1 MITCALVPS
10 FKQKNPSLAS
20 HALTTLKF
28 SDSHLQST
36 TTNPKRHHPQPKT
49 TMQAQQNPNIP
60 VSEIYWSLLHKA
72 DKKFSKIR
80 ELPYYHRNRHE
91 YDAYFYKVFKV
102 YTQLWKFQQENRQK
116 LVESGL
122 RRSEIGEIASR
133 IAQLYLGQYMRTSE
147 ASYLSEAYIF
157 YEAILSREYFKE
169 GMFQDLSLANKQ
181 LRFVSRFLMVCLLL
195 NRREM
200 VQQLLNQLRVLVD
213 ECKRTFQET
222 DFKEW
227 KLVIQEIVRFLKADT
242 AFMNI
247 RPLRYSI
254 VLDCHPDS
262 LPHVSAAVAKRSLRL
277 RDAILSSYHHNE
289 VKFSELT
296 LDTFRML
303 QCLEWEPSGSFY
315 QSSGAKNGQNG
326 APASSRINYSQDIA
340 DPTLPPNPRKAV
352 LYRPSVTHFLA
363 VLATVCEELPPD
375 GVILIY
381 LSASGHN
388 ILSPAGAGMYSDA
401 MSPSTLAYSSDRIN
415 PSRGQGK
422 GDGSSSQVGC
432 LQFGSHR
439 NGGVNNIYP
448 SDLVPFTRRPLV
460 LVIDCDSSEAFEA
473 INGVQKGET
482 VAMLLSS
489 SSSYHATLSS
499 SRQSS
504 GSLFT
509 IFLTAP
515 VQAFCIL
522 LGISGSDIDMETF
535 DKAEKLLSSSLSDWG
550 STLVTLDTIDPVWA
564 QILSDPFLRR
574 LLLRF
579 IFCQAVLSL
588 FAPTF
593 NKKEFIPKCTPC
605 LPVSV
610 SPMSTACQTVI
621 LQTAN
626 IFGATSKFIFSEG
639 LELPENRQGD
649 TESMSCS

>member
-1 MITCALVPS
+1 
-10 FKQKNPSLAS
+10 
-20 HALTTLKF
+20 
-28 SDSHLQST
+28 
-36 TTNPKRHHPQPKT
+36 
-49 TMQAQQNPNIP
+49 MQAQPTPNIP
-60 VSEIYWSLLHKA
+60 VSEFYWTLLHKA

-116 LVESGL
+116 LVEAGL

-169 GMFQDLSLANKQ
+169 GMFQDLGLASKQ
-181 LRFVSRFLMVCLLL
+181 LRFISRFLMVCLLL

-247 RPLRYSI
+247 RPLRYSL

-262 LPHVSAAVAKRSLRL
+262 LPHVSTSVAKRSLRL

-340 DPTLPPNPRKAV
+340 DPTLPSNPRKAV

-363 VLATVCEELPPD
+363 VLATICEELPPD

-381 LSASGHN
+381 LSASG
-388 ILSPAGAGMYSDA
+388 AGMYSDVN
-401 MSPSTLAYSSDRIN
+401 SPSTLAYPSDRLN
-415 PSRGQGK
+415 PSRGQSK
-422 GDGSSSQVGC
+422 GDGSSFQAGC
-432 LQFGSHR
+432 LQFGTHG
-439 NGGVNNIYP
+439 NGGMNSIYP
-448 SDLVPFTRRPLV
+448 SDLVPFTRRPLF
-460 LVIDCDSSEAFEA
+460 LVIDCDNSEAFEA

-482 VAMLLSS
+482 PAMLLSS
-489 SSSYHATLSS
+489 SSSYHIAAIGS

-515 VQAFCIL
+515 LQAFCLL
-522 LGISGSDIDMETF
+522 LGISGSDIDMDTYN
-535 DKAEKLLSSSLSDWG
+535 KAEKLLSSSFSDWG
-550 STLVTLDTIDPVWA
+550 STLVTSDTIDPVWA

-579 IFCQAVLSL
+579 LFCRAALSL
-588 FAPTF
+588 YAPTF
-593 NKKEFIPKCTPC
+593 NKKEFIPKCIPC
-605 LPVSV
+605 LPASV
-610 SPMSTACQTVI
+610 LPTTAACQTVI
-621 LQTAN
+621 LQIAN
-626 IFGATSKFIFSEG
+626 VFGATGKFIFSEG

-649 TESMSCS
+649 SESMSCS

>member
-1 MITCALVPS
+1 
-10 FKQKNPSLAS
+10 
-20 HALTTLKF
+20 
-28 SDSHLQST
+28 
-36 TTNPKRHHPQPKT
+36 
-49 TMQAQQNPNIP
+49 MQAQQNPNIP

-133 IAQLYLGQYMRTSE
+133 IAQLYLGQYMRISE

-254 VLDCHPDS
+254 ILDCHPDS
-262 LPHVSAAVAKRSLRL
+262 LPHVSTAVAKRSLRL

-381 LSASGHN
+381 LSAS
-388 ILSPAGAGMYSDA
+388 AGAGMYSDV

-448 SDLVPFTRRPLV
+448 SDLVPFTRRPIV

-489 SSSYHATLSS
+489 SSSYHTTLGS

-515 VQAFCIL
+515 VQAFCLL

-639 LELPENRQGD
+639 LELPENRHGD